1 MSGQDGGALMFVK
14 SFVMFFG
21 GAVRAPHP
29 LRVAARAHLMAVSTP
44 APAAARAGVAGR
56 ADANRRSAAV
66 SHLRRAGKL
75 AARSALRVAYA
86 GNPLTPT
93 GYAIVAVTV
102 AAFALVAMLCTSS
115 IADEL
120 GRSLRLSWWFS

>member
-1 MSGQDGGALMFVK
+1 MFVK

-44 APAAARAGVAGR
+44 AAARAGVAGR
-56 ADANRRSAAV
+56 VDASRRSAAA

-75 AARSALRVAYA
+75 AARAALRVAYA

>member
-1 MSGQDGGALMFVK
+1 
-14 SFVMFFG
+14 
-21 GAVRAPHP
+21 
-29 LRVAARAHLMAVSTP
+29 MAVSSS
-44 APAAARAGVAGR
+44 APAAARAGVPGC
-56 ADANRRSAAV
+56 ADASRRSAAA
-66 SHLRRAGKL
+66 SHARRAGKM
-75 AARSALRVAYA
+75 AARAALRVAYA

-120 GRSLRLSWWFS
+120 SRSLRLSWWFS

>member
-1 MSGQDGGALMFVK
+1 MFVK
-14 SFVMFFG
+14 SFVVFFG

-44 APAAARAGVAGR
+44 APAAARAGVA
-56 ADANRRSAAV
+56 DASRRSAAV

>member
-1 MSGQDGGALMFVK
+1 M
-14 SFVMFFG
+14 
-21 GAVRAPHP
+21 AVRA
-29 LRVAARAHLMAVSTP
+29 
-44 APAAARAGVAGR
+44 
-56 ADANRRSAAV
+56 
-66 SHLRRAGKL
+66 
-75 AARSALRVAYA
+75 ALRVAYV

-115 IADEL
+115 VSNEL

>member
-1 MSGQDGGALMFVK
+1 MFVK

-29 LRVAARAHLMAVSTP
+29 LRVAARAHLLAVSTSV
-44 APAAARAGVAGR
+44 PAAARAGVSVR
-56 ADANRRSAAV
+56 ADRSQRSAAA
-66 SHLRRAGKL
+66 SHFRRAGKM
-75 AARSALRVAYA
+75 AARAAFRVVYA
-86 GNPLTPT
+86 GNPLTPA

-102 AAFALVAMLCTSS
+102 AAFVLVAMLCTSS